1 MMTMVRKGISFSEP
15 EKSPYGI
22 AYLEKE
28 MAARGYSQMNKTI
41 EEIFAEH
48 DAMRKQ
54 LTDQDAF
61 VEKIFQR
68 FKNTLDVIRVRTGH
82 ADKSAQ
88 INLELWNA
96 FFIGN
101 PLGATVLTNSHVA
114 EPVKLAKEKVT
125 NDIAQFKQKKDEQR
139 NKQLATP
146 GDK

>member
-1 MMTMVRKGISFSEP
+1 MIRKGISFSEP

-28 MAARGYSQMNKTI
+28 MAARGSSHMNKTI
-41 EEIFAEH
+41 EQIFAEH

-54 LTDQDAF
+54 LADQDVL

-68 FKNTLDVIRVRTGH
+68 FKKTLDVIRVRTGH
-82 ADKSAQ
+82 ADKNAQ

-96 FFIGN
+96 FLLGN
-101 PLGATVLTNSHVA
+101 PLGATVLTDSYVA
-114 EPVKLAKEKVT
+114 EPVKLAKEKVAD
-125 NDIAQFKQKKDEQR
+125 DIAQYKQRKDEQR
-139 NKQLATP
+139 NKQMAPL

>member
-1 MMTMVRKGISFSEP
+1 M
-15 EKSPYGI
+15 
-22 AYLEKE
+22 
-28 MAARGYSQMNKTI
+28 
-41 EEIFAEH
+41 
-48 DAMRKQ
+48 
-54 LTDQDAF
+54 
-61 VEKIFQR
+61 
-68 FKNTLDVIRVRTGH
+68 IRVRTGH